1 MYKNFHIYAT
11 ENGTF
16 IVRADSKRFGK
27 QAIVFESFST
37 KECVNWVYN
46 NYRNKSGKIITN
58 MCYTTAVYIKAMSTC
73 NVPNNPWYKES

>member
-11 ENGTF
+11 ENATF

-37 KECVNWVYN
+37 KECISWIYN

-58 MCYTTAVYIKAMSTC
+58 SRYTTAVYIKAMRTC
-73 NVPNNPWYKES
+73 KKADNPWYREN